1 MNKISCIIIDDEAR
15 NIAVL
20 KKLIGEYCPLLIV
33 EGEATN
39 GASALKMIQQ
49 LQPPLVFLD
58 VELYKTNA
66 FEVLNQLPEI
76 DFEIIFVTAFE
87 KYAHKAFRVN
97 AVDYLLKPIDIDD
110 LQAAVKKAI
119 ERIQGKQGSGN
130 ANIIITPHLNHAVFS
145 KIALPTQQG
154 LSLYNVDDIVTCT
167 AKGRYTYIDF
177 IKDKS
182 ITVTGTLK
190 DIEGKLPPAIFFRI
204 HNSHLINLNYVKKYY
219 KGKGGYVEMIN
230 GQSLE
235 VSFRKRDEFLDRI
248 RPQS

>member
-1 MNKISCIIIDDEAR
+1 MNRINCVIIDDVPG
-15 NIAVL
+15 NIALL
-20 KKLIGEYCPLLIV
+20 KKLIGEYCPLLTV

-39 GASALKMIQQ
+39 ATSALKMIEKMH
-49 LQPPLVFLD
+49 PPLVFLD
-58 VELYKTNA
+58 VELYRTNA
-66 FEVLNQLPEI
+66 FDVLQQLKEI

-110 LQAAVKKAI
+110 LQAAVKKAVT
-119 ERIQGKQGSGN
+119 RIQEKQIHPN
-130 ANIIITPHLNHAVFS
+130 THALITPLLNHTAFS

-167 AKGRYTYIDF
+167 AKGRYTNICF
-177 IKDKS
+177 VKEKS
-182 ITVTGTLK
+182 ITVTVTLK
-190 DIEGKLPPAIFFRI
+190 EIEEKLPSGIFFRI
-204 HNSHLINLNYVKKYY
+204 HNSYLINLNYVQKYF

-235 VSFRKRDEFLDRI
+235 VSFRKRDEFLGRI

>member
-1 MNKISCIIIDDEAR
+1 MNKINCIIIDDETR
-15 NIAVL
+15 NIAIL
-20 KKLIGEYCPLLIV
+20 KKMIGGYCPELIV

-39 GASALKMIQQ
+39 GISALQLIQQ
-49 LQPPLVFLD
+49 LHPPLVFLD
-58 VELYKTNA
+58 VELFKTNA
-66 FEVLNQLPEI
+66 FEVLQQLPEI

-97 AVDYLLKPIDIDD
+97 AVDYLLKPIDIDE
-110 LQAAVKKAI
+110 LKAAVQKAVV
-119 ERIQGKQGSGN
+119 RIQEKQTREN
-130 ANIIITPHLNHAVFS
+130 PNDIVAPILNHTAFS

-167 AKGRYTYIDF
+167 AKGRYTDIDF
-177 IKDKS
+177 VKDKS
-182 ITVTGTLK
+182 LTVTGTLK
-190 DIEGKLPPAIFFRI
+190 EIEEKLPPGIFFRI

-219 KGKGGYVEMIN
+219 KGKGGYVEMVN

-248 RPQS
+248 RPQA